1 MAEFVLQTAILAG
14 DGTLELRVFASEDV
28 TVSTEIIMTQQLCG
42 AMNKYQHH
50 WEE

>member
-1 MAEFVLQTAILAG
+1 MAEFVMQTAILAG
-14 DGTLELRVFASEDV
+14 DNTPELRVFASEDIS
-28 TVSTEIIMTQQLCG
+28 VSTEICMTQQLCG